1 MAPLLSRAIIGSELK
16 LTCRQFKAYG
26 ILSHHTN
33 AYHNILAI
41 QDATLNGLALPVRE
55 LIAHSRKDTNQ
66 CRVYKVH

>member
-1 MAPLLSRAIIGSELK
+1 MV
-16 LTCRQFKAYG
+16 FY
-26 ILSHHTN
+26 HTISS
-33 AYHNILAI
+33 AYHNIVAI